1 MSAQIGMRK
10 LDNGINSYT
19 RFLRITRCLTL
30 PPLYLPRQLSLETIM
45 KTTRIALVV
54 IALTLTGCATY
65 DTTNAIDP
73 NFGSASYMSRQD
85 VIAATK
91 ECEAAG
97 MRAKVVYVDA
107 ALNGKRMQVPHDVFC
122 EPSVRRTTNSPYIKP

>member
-1 MSAQIGMRK
+1 MQK
-10 LDNGINSYT
+10 
-19 RFLRITRCLTL
+19 
-30 PPLYLPRQLSLETIM
+30 
-45 KTTRIALVV
+45 IALFGVLV
-54 IALTLTGCATY
+54 LAGCATY
-65 DTTNAIDP
+65 DTANAIDP
-73 NFGSASYMSRQD
+73 NFASASYMSRQD

-122 EPSVRRTTNSPYIKP
+122 EPSTMIRRAPYTPYSPYIKP